1 MLTTIALVAFYLLF
15 PALVIWLG
23 ERRLAL
29 VDKIGAII
37 VCYAVGL
44 VIGNLRIIPA
54 GAAGLQDTLSSVMV
68 PLALP
73 LMFFSIDLGKW
84 RKSGGKA
91 LLSFLF
97 EVIAVVVVSV
107 AGFFI
112 FRGSIGPEAAK
123 IAGMLNGVYTGGTIN
138 LAAIGAA
145 LGVDHTM
152 YVAANTSDIVV
163 SAVYL
168 LFMVTIGQRVIGLV
182 LPKYSAPSGAAAS
195 SRAAA
200 HARAAEEIEVEDY
213 KSYAGMFRRERF
225 VPLLAAFGAAV
236 LIAGVGF
243 AFTLILP
250 GQWGTI
256 TAIVAITTLSIS
268 ASFIRPLRRIRQT
281 HQLGQ
286 YFILVFCLVIGS
298 SADIMKLVVAAPSVI
313 AYVAVTV
320 FGSLALHV
328 LLAAVFRIDTDTVII
343 TSVAGVFSPP
353 FVPMV
358 AAALKNRDVI
368 LPGVVT
374 GIIGWVIGTYLGIG
388 IATFLSAVGG

>member
-44 VIGNLRIIPA
+44 VIGNLRIIPE

-73 LMFFSIDLGKW
+73 LMFFSIDLGSW

-138 LAAIGAA
+138 LAAIGTA

-195 SRAAA
+195 GRAAA
-200 HARAAEEIEVEDY
+200 HTRAAEEIEVEDY
-213 KSYAGMFRRERF
+213 KSYAGMFRRERV

-236 LIAGVGF
+236 LIAAVGF
-243 AFTLILP
+243 SFTLILP

-256 TAIVAITTLSIS
+256 TAIVAITTLSIA
-268 ASFIRPLRRIRQT
+268 ASFIRPLRRIRLT

-298 SADIMKLVVAAPSVI
+298 TADIMKLVVAAPSVI

-320 FGSLALHV
+320 FGSLVLHV
-328 LLAAVFRIDTDTVII
+328 ALAAAFRIDRDTVII

-388 IATFLSAVGG
+388 ISTFLSAVGG

>member
-1 MLTTIALVAFYLLF
+1 MPWTILLLAFYLLF

-29 VDKIGAII
+29 VDKIGAIV

-44 VIGNLRIIPA
+44 VIGNLRVIPA
-54 GAAGLQDTLSSVMV
+54 SAAGLQDTLSSVMV

-73 LMFFSIDLGKW
+73 LMFFSLDVGKF
-84 RKSGGKA
+84 RRTGGKA
-91 LLSFLF
+91 LLSFAL
-97 EVIAVVVVSV
+97 EVLAVVVVSV
-107 AGFFI
+107 AGFFV
-112 FRGSIGPEAAK
+112 FRKGIGPEASK

-138 LAAIGAA
+138 LAAIGTA

-163 SAVYL
+163 SALYL
-168 LFMVTIGQRVIGLV
+168 LFIVTIGQKVIGRI
-182 LPKYSAPSGAAAS
+182 LPKFSALPAKAG
-195 SRAAA
+195 
-200 HARAAEEIEVEDY
+200 EIEVEDY
-213 KSYAGMFRRERF
+213 KSYKGFFRRERF
-225 VPLLAAFGAAV
+225 VPLLGALGLAV
-236 LIAGVGF
+236 LIAGAGF
-243 AFTLILP
+243 ALTFILH

-256 TAIVAITTLSIS
+256 AAILSITTLSIA
-268 ASFIRPLRRIRQT
+268 ASFIRPIRRIKMT

-298 SADIMKLVVAAPSVI
+298 TADIMKLYAAAPMVI
-313 AYVAVTV
+313 GYVGLTV
-320 FGSLALHV
+320 FGSLIIHVALC
-328 LLAAVFRIDTDTVII
+328 AIFRVDTDTMII

-374 GIIGWVIGTYLGIG
+374 GIIGWVIGTYLGIAV
-388 IATFLSAVGG
+388 ATILSSAGF

>member
-1 MLTTIALVAFYLLF
+1 MLVTILLVAFYLLF

-29 VDKIGAII
+29 VDKVGAII

-73 LMFFSIDLGKW
+73 LMFFSLDLGKW
-84 RKSGGKA
+84 RRTGGRA
-91 LLSFLF
+91 LLSFLL
-97 EVIAVVVVSV
+97 EVIAVLVVSV
-107 AGFFI
+107 AGYFI
-112 FRGSIGPEAAK
+112 FRRGIGPEAPR

-145 LGVDHTM
+145 LQVDHTM

-163 SAVYL
+163 SAIYL
-168 LFMVTIGQRVIGLV
+168 LFIVTIGQRVIGLF
-182 LPKYSAPSGAAAS
+182 LPKFSAK
-195 SRAAA
+195 
-200 HARAAEEIEVEDY
+200 ARTGEEIEIEVEDY

-236 LIAGVGF
+236 LIAAIGF
-243 AFTLILP
+243 SFTLVLK

-256 TAIVAITTLSIS
+256 TAIVAITTLSVV
-268 ASFIRPLRRIRQT
+268 ASFIRPLRRIRQS

-298 SADIMKLVVAAPSVI
+298 TADIMKLVAAAPSVI
-313 AYVAVTV
+313 GYVAVTV

-328 LLAAVFRIDTDTVII
+328 ALAAIFRIDRDTVII

-388 IATFLSAVGG
+388 VSTILSAVAR